1 MANPTIHVQF
11 VTEESKASSDIAEIE
26 RNGGKLDSPPKPF
39 EVPADLADDYS
50 DAQFEPLTM
59 IAATVATGF
68 LVKRISD
75 IWLDHSRPGGQVV
88 DTRGGKTV
96 VRAAPHLKRGML
108 VVQSK
113 KGVKVFQPH
122 DKDEALSLLGKLFSR
137 G

>member
-1 MANPTIHVQF
+1 MSNPTISVQF
-11 VTEESKASSDIAEIE
+11 VTEESKASGDIAEIE
-26 RNGGKLDSPPKPF
+26 KNGGKLEAPPMPF
-39 EVPADLADDYS
+39 DVPADLADDYS

-75 IWLDHSRPGGQVV
+75 VWLDHSRPGGHVV

-96 VRAAPHLKRGML
+96 VRVAPYLKRGML
-108 VVQSK
+108 VLQSK
-113 KGVKVFQPH
+113 KEVKVFQPH
-122 DKDEALSLLGKLFSR
+122 DKDEALPFLAKLLGR